1 MASKTP
7 TVRIDIEPHLA
18 NIDGEVKKYEDKLK
32 KLQKQA
38 EDMGFGDNIIDDI
51 QKCINKLN
59 ELKSEY
65 SNELRK
71 LSNQKIDTDAFDKFS
86 KEIDSRLEEVTG
98 NMTNLEEKISQ
109 LSKTMEDINGE
120 KMAQQLGKIKRT
132 FQEFRHDTKDAIEV
146 LKEFQELINV
156 KGNQKELQD
165 LSKTISKLSNID
177 MLNLDGIKVSKKQL
191 SSLQEELGDTYQ
203 TYKELQDLME
213 SSTSPTVLKN
223 TEKKVAELIPQITEL
238 IKKIA
243 QANKFDP
250 VDLEQFATGYTF
262 NTKMFGQFDFDEILN
277 EIDEG
282 TENIRERLND
292 RASKLQSEMKTLSSA
307 VTTAT
312 TFQFEDGGV
321 QIPVVLNKEA
331 MQNCKAELETLISN
345 LAKVSKD
352 NPVDV
357 TLRLFPLKS
366 DQSEAKEVTDYIKN
380 IRAQIPEL
388 PEGELKDSVSN
399 FMDQFE
405 KEYQK
410 ALILKIKVAL
420 SDDVESVNKKINE
433 LKQVVKKAKL
443 EINPSFRITEEEETK
458 LKNKINKVKKDF
470 SFDVAG
476 ELTKMSDSLTNL
488 LSSTNPSAWTT
499 AFAEGLGEVR
509 GKLLAMQ
516 ELINP
521 LYKLM
526 NEKSGTGQPG
536 RPSTETVANRSYV
549 EKFTIAVDSLNNAL
563 KAYNKTKSATKADD
577 FVTDVQKQVDESGR
591 VVEIPVSP
599 VVTGF
604 VEKVQDAI
612 GDVPLNITVGGVT
625 ASNEGI
631 TTVVTQSKTKQ
642 TTGSQTSSQKVTEE
656 KKEEITAR
664 QQNIELTKAEIG
676 YTNAFNNAL
685 NNYIEAIRKMKNAK
699 NDYQSNSSEYEM
711 QMWLNQYPQLGRLTD
726 YPTELEKEEMLTEFL
741 ASKGVDRQSHY
752 SPESQWEQLSYLAN
766 KKGEKDYKSLIDK
779 FVQYEEDGGTKAI
792 TELTDNKTTQ
802 KSLEEGYKKFAEKI
816 REKKRQIA
824 QEIIDESEYGDYG
837 TNTTDPKALA
847 EYEKLNAAVEE
858 NTQKVEKNTQAK
870 KENGQQQL
878 NTEDYFDSWKQL
890 LEKRGGFNLRK
901 TDDVAK
907 LSNLIDN
914 YNTYKSQGGTRDIT
928 DLTDDKATKQ
938 KLLDAYEGKSAA
950 VNKYRESLKK
960 ASDEEQEID
969 AKTAAYIEQ
978 IQKETEAHRQNE
990 VTTQKETQAVKENTQ
1005 AKNAKNTVE
1014 PSFLQTDI
1022 VDEENIKEQAK
1033 QQGEE
1038 AGKAAV
1044 EGAKEGTQEAQ
1055 DSNSPSK
1062 VAEALGGDWGTGY
1075 ANGILKSEDE
1085 VKAAVRQLVSSG
1097 TMTAQEIINDIPNI
1111 MGDSKYKDLV
1121 TPVTDYKSTYK
1132 SAITQVKG
1140 SITKLNN
1147 AEDLSPEQ
1155 LDNFDASF
1163 TKWSTKLKE
1172 LGVDITKFQNDY
1184 SSARAKFGSSIE
1196 ESLGAVKNE
1205 ISEEKLTMDEYLQ
1218 LIKEIGKNYLG
1229 DEVVNMIEQTRVKD
1243 LKNGSTFTAKSY
1255 KVTGQSGSVTL
1266 DPNGRVIANRATISD
1281 DYTQTQKWNTELLK
1295 QRDTYLAEIL
1305 AKEKAIAIEQN
1316 KGNTNTTAELE
1327 RQRDAA
1333 QKLYDL
1339 ATKDLEAFA
1348 EQSVIEEQN
1357 AKHVE
1362 TRRKAENE
1370 INTILAQQLDAMDK
1384 QAQKEQEIANKQT
1397 QKEQQ
1402 KKDAATVKQQENEY
1416 AAYQKKWEQFSKD
1429 QENYE
1434 KSKIDSS
1441 YAEKAQ
1447 QAYNELVAKV
1457 DEYIRA
1463 RKRIAQGN
1471 PLENDIQNVEKLDNE
1486 IVELADKMEHQFGSN
1501 LADKAT
1507 AGLSGL
1513 ESKITEIEQQVAQKT
1528 QQKLGNTFKGLKNRL
1543 QSSINDIGFEI
1554 DHGNHTE
1561 EFKQKLESIKLDLKT
1576 IESKNIDIITQSDID
1591 QATTLLEQIR
1601 QIRKQGKLTENIS
1614 ANKNS
1619 IQKNLAQVNSILS
1632 GNTKFAF
1639 KNTDV
1644 YKELVSLQTA
1654 FKTFDTSKPQS
1665 ELAELT
1671 TKLLA
1676 TKAKFE
1682 ELDNTIKGK
1691 NLFQTFIER
1700 LHGTTAQ
1707 LFAMYLSWMDII
1719 RYTRT
1724 MINTIKD
1731 LDTQLV
1737 DLRKTTT
1744 MTTTELNEFYNASS
1758 DVAKQL
1764 GVTTSEIISQA
1775 SAWSRFNKIDP
1786 LYGNI

>member
-1 MASKTP
+1 MASRNETI
-7 TVRIDIEPHLA
+7 RIDVEAHIA
-18 NIDGEVKKYEDKLK
+18 DIDKEVKSYEKKLK
-32 KLQKQA
+32 SLQKQA
-38 EDMGFGDNIIDDI
+38 QDMGFGDNVVDDI
-51 QKCINKLN
+51 QRCINKLN

-65 SNELRK
+65 SSDLKK
-71 LSNQKIDTDAFDKFS
+71 LANQKIDTDSFDKFAKEVDS
-86 KEIDSRLEEVTG
+86 KLQEVTG
-98 NMTNLEEKISQ
+98 DMTNLEEKISQ
-109 LSKTMEDINGE
+109 LSQTMEGLNGE
-120 KMAQQLGKIKRT
+120 KMTQQLGKIKRT
-132 FQEFRHDTKDAIEV
+132 FQEFRHDTKEAVEV
-146 LKEFQELINV
+146 LKEFQELVNV

-165 LSKTISKLSNID
+165 LSKTISKLSDID
-177 MLNLDGIKVSKKQL
+177 LLNLKGVKATKGQL
-191 SSLQEELGDTYQ
+191 TSLQEELGDAYQ
-203 TYKELQDLME
+203 TYKELQDILND
-213 SSTSPTVLKN
+213 STTSPTMLKN
-223 TEKKVAELIPQITEL
+223 TEKKVADLIPQITEL
-238 IKKIA
+238 IKKVA
-243 QANKFDP
+243 QINKFDQI
-250 VDLEQFATGYTF
+250 DLEQFATGYTF
-262 NTKMFGQFDFDEILN
+262 DTKMFGQFDFDEILN

-292 RASKLQSEMKTLSSA
+292 RASKLQSEMKTLSSS

-345 LAKVSKD
+345 LTKVSKD

-388 PEGELKDSVSN
+388 PEGELKESVSN
-399 FMDQFE
+399 FMNQFE

-420 SDDVESVNKKINE
+420 SDDVESVTKKINE
-433 LKQVVKKAKL
+433 IKQVAKKSKI
-443 EINPSFRITEEEETK
+443 EINPSFRITEKEETK

-599 VVTGF
+599 VVKGF

-625 ASNEGI
+625 ASNEGT

-642 TTGSQTSSQKVTEE
+642 TTGSQTSSQKVAEE
-656 KKEEITAR
+656 KKEEVAAR
-664 QQNIELTKAEIG
+664 QQNINVTKREIDQIN
-676 YTNAFNNAL
+676 TFNHAL
-685 NNYIEAIRKMKNAK
+685 DQYIETIRKMKSTNSLKGTDTAENTLGIWSNAYPELREI
-699 NDYQSNSSEYEM
+699 NDYPSALQREELTTKY
-711 QMWLNQYPQLGRLTD
+711 LNRLGI
-726 YPTELEKEEMLTEFL
+726 
-741 ASKGVDRQSHY
+741 DRQSHY
-752 SPESQWEQLSYLAN
+752 SPEAQWEQLSYLAN
-766 KKGEKDYKSLIDK
+766 KKGKKDYKDIIDK

-792 TELTDNKTTQ
+792 TELTKNKNTQ
-802 KSLEEGYKKFAEKI
+802 NSLEANYKKFAENI
-816 REKKRQIA
+816 RKKK
-824 QEIIDESEYGDYG
+824 QEIAEEILNEEDYGDLG
-837 TNTTDPKALA
+837 NNKPDPKALA

-858 NTQKVEKNTQAK
+858 NTEKTKENQQVKTQANYEAEIQALAEANQKLVENTEVQEENKNTKTQADYEAEILALAKQNQAIEENTQKVEKNTQAK
-870 KENGQQQL
+870 KENAKS
-878 NTEDYFDSWKQL
+878 TEDYINDIYNYAQANSNDNLTDEQLAELYGLSTNNKQTSEKKTTTKKQGL
-890 LEKRGGFNLRK
+890 TLTDKLKSKIAGQQAKGLIDLEGISDREFNLVIDDIVDGINRK
-901 TDDVAK
+901 VIDLNEGVEHFK
-907 LSNLIDN
+907 LIINNL
-914 YNTYKSQGGTRDIT
+914 
-928 DLTDDKATKQ
+928 
-938 KLLDAYEGKSAA
+938 
-950 VNKYRESLKK
+950 
-960 ASDEEQEID
+960 
-969 AKTAAYIEQ
+969 
-978 IQKETEAHRQNE
+978 
-990 VTTQKETQAVKENTQ
+990 
-1005 AKNAKNTVE
+1005 KNAKNTME
-1014 PSFLQTDI
+1014 SSFLQTDI
-1022 VDEENIKEQAK
+1022 VDEENIKQQAK

-1062 VAEALGGDWGTGY
+1062 VAEALGDDWGTGY

-1111 MGDSKYKDLV
+1111 TADSKYKDLV
-1121 TPVTDYKSTYK
+1121 TPTAEYKADYKK
-1132 SAITQVKG
+1132 AITQVKG
-1140 SITKLNN
+1140 KITELEN

-1155 LDNFDASF
+1155 LDKYDANFN
-1163 TKWSTKLKE
+1163 TWINKLKE
-1172 LGVDITKFQNDY
+1172 LGVDVTQFQNEY
-1184 SSARAKFGSSIE
+1184 NAVRSKFGASLK
-1196 ESLGAVKNE
+1196 ESLQEVENQLKKEA
-1205 ISEEKLTMDEYLQ
+1205 EEAEEARKKIWDSFFAEGEKYDQTEET
-1218 LIKEIGKNYLG
+1218 IK
-1229 DEVVNMIEQTRVKD
+1229 
-1243 LKNGSTFTAKSY
+1243 
-1255 KVTGQSGSVTL
+1255 
-1266 DPNGRVIANRATISD
+1266 
-1281 DYTQTQKWNTELLK
+1281 TQKTYTEL
-1295 QRDTYLAEIL
+1295 
-1305 AKEKAIAIEQN
+1305 KAA
-1316 KGNTNTTAELE
+1316 
-1327 RQRDAA
+1327 
-1333 QKLYDL
+1333 
-1339 ATKDLEAFA
+1339 
-1348 EQSVIEEQN
+1348 
-1357 AKHVE
+1357 
-1362 TRRKAENE
+1362 
-1370 INTILAQQLDAMDK
+1370 
-1384 QAQKEQEIANKQT
+1384 
-1397 QKEQQ
+1397 
-1402 KKDAATVKQQENEY
+1402 
-1416 AAYQKKWEQFSKD
+1416 
-1429 QENYE
+1429 
-1434 KSKIDSS
+1434 
-1441 YAEKAQ
+1441 
-1447 QAYNELVAKV
+1447 V
-1457 DEYIRA
+1457 DEYVKA

-1471 PLENDIQNVEKLDNE
+1471 PFEHDVENVEKLNDR
-1486 IVELADKMEHQFGSN
+1486 IIELSEKLNNGK
-1501 LADKAT
+1501 LVDKAT
-1507 AGLSGL
+1507 SGL
-1513 ESKITEIEQQVAQKT
+1513 TGLEDKIAEIEQKVAQKT
-1528 QQKLGNTFKGLKNRL
+1528 QQKITNTFSKLKGKID
-1543 QSSINDIGFEI
+1543 SSIYDVGFEI
-1554 DHGNHTE
+1554 DKGKNTQ
-1561 EFKQKLESIKLDLKT
+1561 EFEQRLINIKTQLEAINAKP
-1576 IESKNIDIITQSDID
+1576 IDVITQNDID
-1591 QATTLLEQIR
+1591 QANSLLAQVRE
-1601 QIRKQGKLTENIS
+1601 IRKEGKLTENIT

-1632 GNTKFAF
+1632 SNTKFAF
-1639 KNTDV
+1639 KNTNV
-1644 YKELVSLQTA
+1644 YKDLVSLQTA
-1654 FKTFDTSKPQS
+1654 FKNFDTSKPQS

-1744 MTTTELNEFYNASS
+1744 MTASELNEFYYASS

-1775 SAWSRFNKIDP
+1775 AAWSRFNKIDP